1 MVQFRRF
8 IDQVAAQQHTVG
20 FGRTHGPNHLPS
32 EIIGAF
38 RPKMNIADVHQATRI
53 VPRRNALLTNVERS
67 LKTDFQTWRRHAL
80 RFFPINDMMNDFPKR
95 L

>member
-8 IDQVAAQQHTVG
+8 INQIAAQQHNVG
-20 FGRTHGPNHLPS
+20 FGLTHGPDHLPS
-32 EIIGAF
+32 EILRAF
-38 RPKMNIADVHQATRI
+38 RPEMNIADVHQATRI

-80 RFFPINDMMNDFPKR
+80 RFFPTNDMMNDFPKR